1 MNATAD
7 NANFAAALLDPAAD
21 CPPGLVAWNGS
32 DVAQRFGVHRNN
44 VTVSLIDALAET
56 FPVVQQLVGAEFFR
70 AMAGEFVRRSPPG
83 SPVLAWYGDTF
94 ADFAADFPPA
104 AGVPYLADVARLEYA
119 RVLAFHAADAEP
131 VPVAEIAACLSDPE
145 VLPTL
150 RLQLH
155 SSLQVIDSPF
165 AIASLWGSHQGVG
178 DLAVI
183 ATIDPAQPECA
194 LVLRHGLSVEVMSVP
209 AAAGCFI
216 VALQSGASL
225 GIAVQQA
232 SAGDA
237 TFAPTPVLGILI
249 GRELLVG
256 LGQHPEQ
263 QGEKSWSHVPH
274 ASIPASSANSSSC
287 SAASPIR

>member
-94 ADFAADFPPA
+94 ADFVADFPPA

-131 VPVAEIAACLSDPE
+131 LPLAELAACLADPE
-145 VLPTL
+145 RLPSL

-155 SSLQVIDSPF
+155 PS
-165 AIASLWGSHQGVG
+165 
-178 DLAVI
+178 LAVI
-183 ATIDPAQPECA
+183 ASRFAIVSLWAAHQGVVDIGEVDPAQAECA
-194 LVLRHGLSVEVMSVP
+194 LVLRHDLAVEVSALS
-209 AAAGCFI
+209 AAAARF
-216 VALQSGASL
+216 VAALMAGETLGA
-225 GIAVQQA
+225 AVTQ
-232 SAGDA
+232 
-237 TFAPTPVLGILI
+237 
-249 GRELLVG
+249 
-256 LGQHPEQ
+256 
-263 QGEKSWSHVPH
+263 
-274 ASIPASSANSSSC
+274 
-287 SAASPIR
+287 AASPPDAGDTPAFDPTPCLGLLISRQMLVGFGEPSQQPGEAS